1 MKELSLHIL
10 DIANNSV
17 AADATLITIEV
28 CEDIAANSLIIR
40 IEDNGRGMSPEL
52 LSKVRDPFTTSRKTR
67 KVGLGI
73 PLFENAAKASGGGL
87 DIKSTPGAGTCVTAW
102 FKHDSIDRQ
111 PLGDIAATLITL
123 ITTNPDRDFIYRHI
137 TQDGKFELDT
147 VKVKKILQGVPIS
160 SFEIAKW
167 LENYIRDGIS
177 TIRR

>member
-1 MKELSLHIL
+1 MG
-10 DIANNSV
+10 
-17 AADATLITIEV
+17 
-28 CEDIAANSLIIR
+28 IR
-40 IEDNGRGMSPEL
+40 LLPRARQKGRF
-52 LSKVRDPFTTSRKTR
+52 R
-67 KVGLGI
+67 I

-87 DIKSTPGAGTCVTAW
+87 DIKSTPGAHLVTAW